1 MSLQAPPN
9 PTPAYGHPSPLTW
22 RGALRPPLSTFVGR
36 GLGGGVVEALLRS
49 YSNILF
55 SDRKAI
61 GVIALAATFFNL
73 KAGVFG
79 VFAILVANLLARVIG
94 VHEDKIRKGL
104 IGFNA
109 LLLGLSFSYYYAF
122 SPTALFILFVAV
134 VLLIFVNIALDHIFG
149 YFFNIPALSIPFV
162 LVSSISYLAFYNYD
176 GTALEKQTVLSID
189 ASFPELP
196 RYALYYLKSLGA
208 IFFQSSPWAGLV
220 IMLALLISSRLGFLL
235 SLMGFFTGVLFHL
248 ILKGDMNDMTGG
260 LVAFNYILTSIA
272 LGGIF
277 LVPGP
282 AAFVLAILAT
292 LTTATVAS
300 FIKIFF
306 VSFNMPVLTL
316 PFAMTTLLFLYCIKL
331 LYNKNL
337 RPVDFLPGSPE
348 HNLDFF
354 KSRQGR
360 FGELGLDIRLP
371 FWGKWKVSQGY
382 HGKYTHQGEWYASLD
397 FMALSED
404 GSLRK
409 SQSPSL
415 EDYFTFGL
423 PVLAVA
429 AGTVRKVV
437 AHLDDNLPGEMNL
450 RENWG
455 NLVLI
460 QHGPALFS
468 LVCHLKKNSV
478 LVKEGDYV
486 IAGTKLGLAGNSGR
500 SAEPHLHLHFQATPE
515 IGSATVPVPL
525 TQYVLHNGVSKIH
538 FNGIPAEDEV
548 VANLSPDFNLKTF
561 FTLAPGQVMRVN
573 LETPDFKTV
582 SEEWEVKIDF
592 LGTRFIEN
600 QSGDRL
606 LYSSSNDWFAALDY
620 TGSRHSALFLLF
632 NAYYRVPFSAAKFA
646 YGERISYKYFTALP
660 FRILKDILLPFTD
673 RVSLSWNAVPQSH
686 ATAPIVST
694 VTNGARLVLTTSAE
708 LSGSFPGK
716 ITAQRDG
723 AKWVLSAG

>member
-1 MSLQAPPN
+1 M
-9 PTPAYGHPSPLTW
+9 
-22 RGALRPPLSTFVGR
+22 R
-36 GLGGGVVEALLRS
+36 VESLLRS

-55 SDRKAI
+55 SDRKLI
-61 GVIALAATFFNL
+61 GLIALGATFFNF
-73 KAGVFG
+73 KAGLFG
-79 VFAILVANLLARVIG
+79 IFAIMTANLLARLVG

-109 LLLGLSFSYYYAF
+109 LLLGLSFSYYYAL
-122 SPTALFILFVAV
+122 SATALFILFVAV

-176 GTALEKQTVLSID
+176 AAALQKAEAFPYDVY
-189 ASFPELP
+189 FPEIP

-208 IFFQSSPWAGLV
+208 IFFQSSPWAGLT
-220 IMLALLISSRLGFLL
+220 IMLALIISSRLGFLL
-235 SLMGFFTGVLFHL
+235 SLAGFAAGAAFHL
-248 ILKGDMNDMTGG
+248 ILKGDLNDMTGG
-260 LVAFNYILTSIA
+260 LVAFNYILTAIA

-282 AAFVLAILAT
+282 AAFALAILAT
-292 LTTATVAS
+292 LATATVAS

-316 PFAMTTLLFLYCIKL
+316 PFALTTLLFLYCIKL

-348 HNLDFF
+348 YNLDFF

-360 FGELGLDIRLP
+360 FGDLGLDIRLP

-382 HGKYTHQGEWYASLD
+382 HGEYTHQGEWYASLD
-397 FMALSED
+397 FMALSEE
-404 GSLRK
+404 GALRK
-409 SQSPSL
+409 NQSASV

-429 AGTVRKVV
+429 AGTVRRVV
-437 AHLDDNLPGEMNL
+437 SHLDDNELGAMNL

-478 LVKEGDYV
+478 AVKEGDYV
-486 IAGTKLGLAGNSGR
+486 IAGTKLAQAGNSGR

-515 IGSATVPVPL
+515 IGSATVPVAL
-525 TQYVLHNGVSKIH
+525 TQYILHNGVSKIH
-538 FNGIPAEDEV
+538 FNGVPKAGEV
-548 VANLSPDFNLKTF
+548 VANLAPDFNLKTF
-561 FTLAPGQVMRVN
+561 FTLAPGQVMRVA
-573 LETPDFKTV
+573 LETPEKKQLM
-582 SEEWEVKIDF
+582 EEWEVKIDF

-600 QSGDRL
+600 REGDRL
-606 LYSSSNDWFAALDY
+606 LYSASHDWFAALDY
-620 TGSRHSALFLLF
+620 TGSRQSALFLLF
-632 NAYYRVPFSAAKFA
+632 NAYYRVPFSAARFA
-646 YGERISYKYFTALP
+646 YGENISYKYFVSLP
-660 FRILKDILLPFTD
+660 VRLIKDILLPFTD
-673 RVSLSWNAVPQSH
+673 RVALRWSAVPQSY
-686 ATAPIVST
+686 AAAPLVST
-694 VTNGARLVLTTSAE
+694 ITNGTRVVLATSAE
-708 LSGSFPGK
+708 LKGGFPGK
-716 ITAQRDG
+716 ITAERNG
-723 AKWVLSAG
+723 AKWVLSAA